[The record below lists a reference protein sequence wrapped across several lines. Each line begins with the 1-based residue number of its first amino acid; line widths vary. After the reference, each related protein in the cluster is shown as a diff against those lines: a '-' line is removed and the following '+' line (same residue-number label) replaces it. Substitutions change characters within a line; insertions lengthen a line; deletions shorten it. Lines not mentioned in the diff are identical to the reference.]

1 MIDNIIDCYN
11 KEQFKY
17 INSLITGNGE
27 AHYSA
32 DGLVMLFPDSILPLE
47 DPQQAVMIYAE
58 RYNNKEI
65 ECSLT
70 YDNYMSDFQEIISAL
85 GLDVDAFWLLIIFCY
100 DYATS
105 VCLNGIK
112 MTSSPKQK
120 IEEFIANV
128 DNLLNE
134 DKTQFKSK
142 PTLTLKVKGKSCSI
156 SDERAIWAMLAFI
169 YKGIKNLPKGTYLNS
184 IDFKKEDIFQE
195 HTESDSVMI
204 CYFSK
209 LFMNFF
215 EINPQFKSSQRGK
228 QGLSYSKY
236 LLISQLIYHTRLSRN
251 DNFLLSDETLKG
263 YLKQYKTKDI
273 DTKSNIYW

>member
-1 MIDNIIDCYN
+1 MIDNIDCYN

-204 CYFSK
+204 WYFSK
-209 LFMNFF
+209 LLMNFF

>member
-1 MIDNIIDCYN
+1 MIEKIDCYN

-17 INSLITGNGE
+17 VNSLVTGNGE

-32 DGLVMLFPDSILPLE
+32 DGRVMLFPDSILPLE
-47 DPQQAVMIYAE
+47 DPQQTVMIYAE

-70 YDNYMSDFQEIISAL
+70 YDNYIANFQETISAL
-85 GLDVDAFWLLIIFCY
+85 GLDADTFWLLLLFCY

-105 VCLNGIK
+105 VCLNGVKI
-112 MTSSPKQK
+112 TSSPKQK
-120 IEEFIANV
+120 IEEFISNV

-134 DKTQFKSK
+134 DKTHFKSE
-142 PTLTLKVKGKSCSI
+142 PTLTLKVKGKTCNI
-156 SDERAIWAMLAFI
+156 TDERAIWAILAFI
-169 YKGIKNLPKGTYLNS
+169 NNGVKNLSNDNNLNN
-184 IDFKKEDIFQE
+184 IDWRKEGIIQYKE
-195 HTESDSVMI
+195 ESDSVMI
-204 CYFSK
+204 WYFSK
-209 LFMNFF
+209 LLMNFF

-228 QGLSYSKY
+228 QGISYSKY

-263 YLKQYKTKDI
+263 YLKQYKTKEI
-273 DTKSNIYW
+273 DAKSNIYW

>member
-1 MIDNIIDCYN
+1 MIDNIDCYN
-11 KEQFKY
+11 KEQSKY

-47 DPQQAVMIYAE
+47 DPQQAVIIYAE

-70 YDNYMSDFQEIISAL
+70 YDNYISDFQEVISAL
-85 GLDVDAFWLLIIFCY
+85 GLDVDAFWLLLIFCY

-105 VCLNGIK
+105 VCLNGVK

-128 DNLLNE
+128 DNLLND
-134 DKTQFKSK
+134 DKTQFKSE
-142 PTLTLKVKGKSCSI
+142 PTLTLKVKGKTCTI
-156 SDERAIWAMLAFI
+156 TNERAIWAMLAFI
-169 YKGIKNLPKGTYLNS
+169 HNGMKNLPQHTNLS
-184 IDFKKEDIFQE
+184 IVDGRKEGIFQE

-204 CYFSK
+204 WYFAK
-209 LFMNFF
+209 LLMNFF
-215 EINPQFKSSQRGK
+215 EINQQFKSTQRGK
-228 QGLSYSKY
+228 QGISYSKY

-251 DNFLLSDETLKG
+251 ENFLLSDETLKG
-263 YLKQYKTKDI
+263 YLKQYKNKEI
-273 DTKSNIYW
+273 DTKSDIYW